1 MNRIGKIIHYFLVF
15 VRLFQ
20 LIFLELKLNKY
31 KLTEFSHVDKILT
44 VTSKGAV
51 KIHGSFFILEA
62 IMACFL
68 VPLGE
73 ALAVSAAKNFGFKEK
88 PVWKERLSALEQ
100 MLYGGSFLLAIEHV
114 YHGEVI
120 FEPPFLTAMKSPEET
135 AAMLHELSTTG
146 LAMALSVTAIWG
158 LLCFFRKKKTQG
170 LFRMAIGALVM
181 FGIDGLFAA
190 FS

>member
-1 MNRIGKIIHYFLVF
+1 M
-15 VRLFQ
+15 
-20 LIFLELKLNKY
+20 IFLELKLNKY

-73 ALAVSAAKNFGFKEK
+73 ALALSAARNFGFKEK

-114 YHGEVI
+114 YHGEVV
-120 FEPPFLTAMKSPEET
+120 FYPPFLTAMKNPDDTRE
-135 AAMLHELSTTG
+135 MIHE
-146 LAMALSVTAIWG
+146 MATVGVSMAIVVTAVWG
-158 LLCFFRKKKTQG
+158 IAELIAHLINKKQEKITLQG
-170 LFRMAIGALVM
+170 AI
-181 FGIDGLFAA
+181 
-190 FS
+190 

>member
-1 MNRIGKIIHYFLVF
+1 MNRIKSIIHYFHVF

-73 ALAVSAAKNFGFKEK
+73 ALALSAARNFGFKEK
-88 PVWKERLSALEQ
+88 PVWKERLFALEQ

-114 YHGEVI
+114 YHGEVV
-120 FEPPFLTAMKSPEET
+120 FYPPFLTAMKNPVDTRE
-135 AAMLHELSTTG
+135 MLHE
-146 LAMALSVTAIWG
+146 MATVGVSMAIVVTAIWG
-158 LLCFFRKKKTQG
+158 IAELIAHLINKKQEKITLQG
-170 LFRMAIGALVM
+170 AI
-181 FGIDGLFAA
+181 
-190 FS
+190 